1 MLRMNEANA
10 RENIL
15 GIGFIVIAMAGFAV
29 EDAII
34 KQLTSRLS
42 PGQIMVMIG
51 LGGTLGF
58 YILARYNGQK
68 LTQEIAFN
76 RWVVGRTLSELVGTG
91 FFVLSLA
98 MVPIT
103 TISAIIQVSPL
114 LVTLGAAV
122 LLREKVGVRRW
133 SAIMIGLLG
142 VVIILRPWS
151 AEFDAAALL
160 AVLGVVGLSAR
171 DLATR
176 PIPNKTPSLVLA
188 ILGFGATIPAGLILM
203 VFDTRLFV
211 PTSQESLLIGASIF
225 IGVGAYYCI
234 VTAMRLGDVSAVVP
248 FRYSRLVFGVAIG
261 AWYFDETLDFWTVI
275 GSAVV
280 VSSGLYALWR
290 ESTQR

>member
-1 MLRMNEANA
+1 MNEANV
-10 RENIL
+10 RENLL

-34 KQLTSRLS
+34 KFLTSRLS

-68 LTQEIAFN
+68 LTPKIAYN
-76 RWVVGRTLSELVGTG
+76 PWVIGRTLSELFGTA

-142 VVIILRPWS
+142 VAIILRPWS

-160 AVLGVVGLSAR
+160 ALLGVIGLSAR
-171 DLATR
+171 DVATR

-203 VFDTRLFV
+203 VFDPRLFV
-211 PTSQESLLIGASIF
+211 PTSQETLLIIASIF

-261 AWYFDETLDFWTVI
+261 VWYFGETLDKWTLI

-280 VSSGLYALWR
+280 VCSGLYALWR
-290 ESTQR
+290 ESRQV

>member
-1 MLRMNEANA
+1 MNEANV
-10 RENIL
+10 RENLL

-34 KQLTSRLS
+34 KFLTSRLS

-58 YILARYNGQK
+58 YILARYNSQK
-68 LTQEIAFN
+68 LTPEIAFN
-76 RWVVGRTLSELVGTG
+76 PWVIGRTLSELFGTA

-142 VVIILRPWS
+142 VAIILRPWS

-160 AVLGVVGLSAR
+160 ALLGVIGLSAR
-171 DLATR
+171 DVATR

-203 VFDTRLFV
+203 VFDPRLFV
-211 PTSQESLLIGASIF
+211 PTSQETLLIIASIF

-261 AWYFDETLDFWTVI
+261 VWYFGETLDKWTLI

-280 VSSGLYALWR
+280 VCSGLYALWR
-290 ESTQR
+290 ESRQV